1 MNGEDF
7 KRLEQIVFNF
17 KEEVKAEFRH
27 QIGIQT
33 ENFQHKLDLVVEGHQ
48 MLADKLDRVETR
60 LDTHIDCL
68 EHKLDHVAA
77 ELGEVKAKGD
87 YTAAKLDTVAAKLDL
102 VADDLTAHRA
112 DTEVHK
118 KVYKVKED

>member
-7 KRLEQIVFNF
+7 KRLEQLIFNF
-17 KEEVKAEFRH
+17 KEEVKTEFRH
-27 QIGIQT
+27 QIGIQS
-33 ENFQHKLDLVVEGHQ
+33 ENFQHKLDIVVEGHQ
-48 MLADKLDRVETR
+48 MLAEKLDRVETR
-60 LDTHIDCL
+60 LDTRMDCL

-77 ELGEVKAKGD
+77 ELGEVKAKGN
-87 YTAAKLDTVAAKLDL
+87 YTAAKLDDVAADL
-102 VADDLTAHRA
+102 KAHRA